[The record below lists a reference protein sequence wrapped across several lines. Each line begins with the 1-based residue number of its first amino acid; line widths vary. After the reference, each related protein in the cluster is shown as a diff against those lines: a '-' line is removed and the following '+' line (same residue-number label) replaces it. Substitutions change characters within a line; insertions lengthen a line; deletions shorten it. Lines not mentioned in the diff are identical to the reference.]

1 MCIFLLIYTN
11 FVRLRLE
18 HIYVSIRHVCCVF
31 SSSSSSFELHNHCC
45 EINFIKTLLSIRIL
59 FCFIGNVWYGVDIN
73 KETVADNLEACV
85 WEPPIIKIN
94 ALQAACEAACM
105 ILSVDETIKSPES
118 SGGQPGPQMPSM
130 GRGMGRPMM

>member
-1 MCIFLLIYTN
+1 MKSPT
-11 FVRLRLE
+11 
-18 HIYVSIRHVCCVF
+18 
-31 SSSSSSFELHNHCC
+31 
-45 EINFIKTLLSIRIL
+45 
-59 FCFIGNVWYGVDIN
+59 GNVWYGVDIS

-105 ILSVDETIKSPES
+105 ILSVDETIKSPQ
-118 SGGQPGPQMPSM
+118 SGEQQPQMPAM

>member
-1 MCIFLLIYTN
+1 MFA
-11 FVRLRLE
+11 
-18 HIYVSIRHVCCVF
+18 
-31 SSSSSSFELHNHCC
+31 
-45 EINFIKTLLSIRIL
+45 
-59 FCFIGNVWYGVDIN
+59 GNIWYGVDIN
-73 KETVADNLEACV
+73 KENVADNLEACV

-118 SGGQPGPQMPSM
+118 SGGQPQAQMPSM